1 MQFGKLSDEQW
12 AFIKPLRPQEL
23 VEALEAVGVKRNVA
37 TIIVYLK
44 DMDEATSR
52 DIEKGSELR
61 QPEVSIAM
69 RTLREKGWIAERD
82 VKGSGKGRPTR
93 LYRLI
98 MSIDEI
104 IVRRGE
110 TQRVVSGYAVYPEAE
125 RDICNLI
132 KRLHLLQSFLHPGST
147 PPRLRPGLSSGISS
161 QSRSLWWQRS
171 SSGSVH
177 TWRTWEA

>member
-1 MQFGKLSDEQW
+1 VILKLYASSDTVTSEGAAMQFGKLSDEQW
-12 AFIKPLRPQEL
+12 AFLKPLRPQEL

-82 VKGSGKGRPTR
+82 VKGSGKGRTTR

-104 IVRRGE
+104 IGHYEEEKRSESSRAMQSI
-110 TQRVVSGYAVYPEAE
+110 QRLKE
-125 RDICNLI
+125 
-132 KRLHLLQSFLHPGST
+132 
-147 PPRLRPGLSSGISS
+147 ISA
-161 QSRSLWWQRS
+161 
-171 SSGSVH
+171 
-177 TWRTWEA
+177 T

>member
-1 MQFGKLSDEQW
+1 MNYNAGGITIIESAVRVLDE
-12 AFIKPLRPQEL
+12 KEQEL
-23 VEALEAVGVKRNVA
+23 VEALEAVGVRRNVA
-37 TIIVYLK
+37 IIIVYLK

-104 IVRRGE
+104 IGHYEEEKRSESSRAMQSI
-110 TQRVVSGYAVYPEAE
+110 QRLKE
-125 RDICNLI
+125 
-132 KRLHLLQSFLHPGST
+132 
-147 PPRLRPGLSSGISS
+147 ISA
-161 QSRSLWWQRS
+161 
-171 SSGSVH
+171 
-177 TWRTWEA
+177 T